1 MKALWWYLPLEALAV
16 LLAQQALGFDP
27 VHAVILAITAAAVTV
42 LLLALPDI
50 RHPRWPQAS
59 APRTDGARDQ
69 ISALSWAF
77 MTRDD
82 SVSVRGLHAVRTAAT
97 VRLALHDVDLTDPTH
112 AAAARALLG
121 DPAYLVL
128 TQDGPPPSMAQIGRC
143 IDRLAAIPPAPT
155 RSPSPSL
162 RTS

>member
-1 MKALWWYLPLEALAV
+1 MKTLWWYLPLEALAV

-27 VHAVILAITAAAVTV
+27 VHAVILAITAAAMTV

-50 RHPRWPQAS
+50 RPPYWPRGNA
-59 APRTDGARDQ
+59 ARTDGARDQ

-97 VRLALHDVDLTDPTH
+97 TRLALHGVDLTDPTH
-112 AAAARALLG
+112 APAARALLG
-121 DPAYLVL
+121 DRAHLVL
-128 TQDGPPPSMAQIGRC
+128 TQDGPPPSMTQIGHC
-143 IDRLAAIPPAPT
+143 IDRLAAITPT

-162 RTS
+162 RTPR